1 MPLWAWLVGALLV
14 IGLIVMAARTVRV
27 QNELGEIQ
35 AKLERAE
42 NEAEQA
48 ATRAAEFS
56 NRVNDL
62 DAELEA
68 AKTQRENIQ
77 AKLDQA
83 NSENAELKRKLSS
96 DLEAAKTQR
105 EDIQTKLDQANS
117 EIAQLKS
124 KLGSAQSE
132 LQEKQARTEAV
143 QNELASTRR
152 ASDEAKADAA
162 KEKEQSNAIQGKI
175 DQANAE
181 IDRLN
186 TELEQTKAALP
197 STVIAAPVEQPTEAE
212 TKTIHREITPDQIT
226 WGPMPPGLPEGAQ
239 SVVLAGDPSK
249 DGPFVIRVNAPA
261 GYTVPP
267 HWHSKDEDVTLI
279 SGRAGMAMGEI
290 LNKEAG
296 KALSAGSFI
305 HMPAGTTHYAW
316 SEEDSV
322 LQISGIGPFDIT
334 YVNPEDDPRKQP

>member
-14 IGLIVMAARTVRV
+14 IGFIVIATRTVRV

-62 DAELEA
+62 NAELEA

-77 AKLDQA
+77 AKFDQA
-83 NSENAELKRKLSS
+83 DSENAELKSKLSS

-132 LQEKQARTEAV
+132 LQEKQARMEAV
-143 QNELASTRR
+143 QNEPAGTRR

-162 KEKEQSNAIQGKI
+162 KEKEQSMPSRENSIKPTR
-175 DQANAE
+175 
-181 IDRLN
+181 RL
-186 TELEQTKAALP
+186 TDL
-197 STVIAAPVEQPTEAE
+197 
-212 TKTIHREITPDQIT
+212 
-226 WGPMPPGLPEGAQ
+226 
-239 SVVLAGDPSK
+239 
-249 DGPFVIRVNAPA
+249 
-261 GYTVPP
+261 
-267 HWHSKDEDVTLI
+267 
-279 SGRAGMAMGEI
+279 I
-290 LNKEAG
+290 LN
-296 KALSAGSFI
+296 LSK
-305 HMPAGTTHYAW
+305 PTQPY
-316 SEEDSV
+316 
-322 LQISGIGPFDIT
+322 LQP
-334 YVNPEDDPRKQP
+334 